1 MEKEITLKVDGQKLV
16 ACRQALQQA
25 SSYFKA
31 MFTSGMKESVA
42 DEVEIHDVD
51 PKLLQ
56 VLVDVAHG
64 KKIEISSGNVHDLLR
79 SGSLFQ
85 FHGVVKLCTDY
96 LIESLTTQSAVDVW
110 IAGDT
115 FAIKPLCRAAVST
128 LLWSF
133 DEFSESETLIASCP
147 TELLLT
153 LLGRDQ
159 INVVSENVIC
169 GAVKRWLDHN
179 AVSCTEEEITKVLSS
194 VRYSYVDLDIVK
206 ALANCA
212 SELVGE
218 FVGKVFDV
226 RNNGKQHCTESKLS
240 KQILHCLG
248 LPRRARFVVPAVVVA
263 RVPCGECSDSPLAIL
278 VCNDSKKSFSFYSAL
293 PTPAKVLHGYV
304 ICTVGKNSYF
314 LCGEY
319 GIGSGRWNRDVF
331 VWSPRRRSWEKV
343 GTIPNLRRHC
353 KTAVVGTRLYLLGG
367 FGRFR
372 VVLESMDVFDTST
385 GQWQTGATIP
395 CPVFSSAVC
404 GTSDSIYLFSGSVHR
419 YDVLNDTWC
428 PVTKSFPSGPYS
440 AVEQNKS
447 VVLIPENESRC
458 IEFRTAD
465 ASLRDL
471 SVLERS
477 ATYACSVGEEIFCM
491 NSEGQGAL
499 FRLGGEAT
507 EVQVDLREGEKVE
520 GCFMMPFFNVEDK
533 EQSVTKQ
540 KI

>member
-212 SELVGE
+212 SEL
-218 FVGKVFDV
+218 
-226 RNNGKQHCTESKLS
+226 
-240 KQILHCLG
+240 
-248 LPRRARFVVPAVVVA
+248 
-263 RVPCGECSDSPLAIL
+263 
-278 VCNDSKKSFSFYSAL
+278 
-293 PTPAKVLHGYV
+293 
-304 ICTVGKNSYF
+304 VGKNSYF